1 MTRVPTVRK
10 ADLDRA
16 IKALADAGMTVAAVE
31 VRPGGQV
38 VITPKPAPTAL
49 TADDLASQPPEPSQ
63 GPPEDLDAWRHR
75 KRGHR
80 AAQGS

>member
-1 MTRVPTVRK
+1 MPRVPTVRK

-38 VITPKPAPTAL
+38 VITPKPASSAL
-49 TADDLASQPPEPSQ
+49 TGADPASQPPEPSQ
-63 GPPEDLDAWRHR
+63 GPPEDLEAWRNR
-75 KRGHR
+75 KRGLR
-80 AAQGS
+80 AAQGT